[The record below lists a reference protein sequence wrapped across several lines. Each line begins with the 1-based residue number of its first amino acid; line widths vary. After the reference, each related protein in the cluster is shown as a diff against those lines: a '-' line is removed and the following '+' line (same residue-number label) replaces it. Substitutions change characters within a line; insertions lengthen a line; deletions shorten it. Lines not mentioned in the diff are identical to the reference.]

1 MTKEETIHQ
10 QLCAYIRAQYPTVI
24 FTSEPSGLRLPIG
37 QATKLKKLRSGS
49 KLPDLWI
56 LERRANYGGLFI
68 ELKTNYDSLYKKNGE
83 YKTPHVKEQAEVIER
98 LKEKGYAATFA
109 VGFDGARM
117 EVDMYL
123 LQDKPD
129 LRGVPNARKL

>member
-98 LKEKGYAATFA
+98 LKQKGYAATFA

>member
-1 MTKEETIHQ
+1 MTK
-10 QLCAYIRAQYPTVI
+10 
-24 FTSEPSGLRLPIG
+24 
-37 QATKLKKLRSGS
+37 
-49 KLPDLWI
+49 D
-56 LERRANYGGLFI
+56 
-68 ELKTNYDSLYKKNGE
+68 
-83 YKTPHVKEQAEVIER
+83 QAEVIER

-109 VGFDGARM
+109 VGFDEARM

>member
-10 QLCAYIRAQYPTVI
+10 QLCAYIRAQYPTII

-68 ELKTNYDSLYKKNGE
+68 ELKAEAIHKKNGE
-83 YKTPHVKEQAEVIER
+83 LKKDDHLEGQAEMIER

-109 VGFDGARM
+109 VGFDEARM

>member
-1 MTKEETIHQ
+1 MNKEEIIHQ
-10 QLCAYIRAQYPTVI
+10 QICAYIRCKYKDVI

-68 ELKTNYDSLYKKNGE
+68 ELKAKPILKKNGDF
-83 YKTPHVKEQAEVIER
+83 KTPHIKEQSEVIER

-109 VGFDGARM
+109 VGFDEACLA
-117 EVDMYL
+117 VDMYL
-123 LQDKPD
+123 
-129 LRGVPNARKL
+129 RKKINLL

>member
-10 QLCAYIRAQYPTVI
+10 QICAYIRKFYPDVI

-37 QATKLKKLRSGS
+37 LAVKLSKLRSGA

-68 ELKTNYDSLYKKNGE
+68 ELKAESIHNAKGKF
-83 YKTPHVKEQAEVIER
+83 KTPHIAAQAETIER
-98 LKEKGYAATFA
+98 LKQKGYAATFA
-109 VGFDGARM
+109 VGFDEARM

>member
-109 VGFDGARM
+109 VGFDEARM

>member
-10 QLCAYIRAQYPTVI
+10 QLCAYIRAQYPNVI

-68 ELKTNYDSLYKKNGE
+68 ELKAEPIHKKNGE
-83 YKTPHVKEQAEVIER
+83 YKNPHIKEQAEVIQR

-109 VGFDGARM
+109 VGFDEARM

-123 LQDKPD
+123 LQDKAD

>member
-68 ELKTNYDSLYKKNGE
+68 ELKAEPIHKKNGE

-98 LKEKGYAATFA
+98 LKQKGYAATFA

>member
-109 VGFDGARM
+109 VGFDEARM

-129 LRGVPNARKL
+129 LRGVPNSRKL